1 MGTVGKAIFLLE
13 QFSADEPEHGL
24 SELARKAGFDK
35 ATTRRLLVSLAE
47 RGIVEQDAET
57 RRYRLGPGLSRLA
70 RIRESHFPF
79 LKVSVPLARLLA
91 QETGETIHLSE
102 YSAGQLL
109 TVHVELSNRANRVN
123 VDIGQVLPLHG
134 TASGIAFLSRARPEL
149 MESCLSGTMTV
160 YTPYTVTER
169 DTLARAVDQARSR
182 GYSRSDQGYEEG
194 VSSVAAPILG
204 PDGIALG
211 TVAIA
216 SPLSRIDAA
225 TADSH
230 GRAAIRAAAEISS
243 RLNGGPITASPGTPL
258 LDRAS

>member
-1 MGTVGKAIFLLE
+1 MSTVGKAIFLLE

-24 SELARKAGFDK
+24 SELARKAAFDK
-35 ATTRRLLVSLAE
+35 ATTRRLLVAMAE
-47 RGIVEQDAET
+47 RGIVEQDVET

-79 LKVSVPLARLLA
+79 LKVSMPYARSLA

-109 TVHVELSNRANRVN
+109 TVHVELSTRANRVN

-134 TASGIAFLSRARPEL
+134 TASGIAFLSRGRPDLVET
-149 MESCLSGTMTV
+149 CLTGSMTA
-160 YTPYTVTER
+160 YTPFTVTQRE
-169 DTLARAVDQARSR
+169 TLAKAIETARGR

-194 VSSVAAPILG
+194 VSSVAAPILNV
-204 PDGIALG
+204 DGFAIG
-211 TVAIA
+211 TIAIA

-225 TADSH
+225 TADNH
-230 GRAAIRAAAEISS
+230 GHAAMRAASEISS
-243 RLNGGPITASPGTPL
+243 RLNGGPVTPL